1 MTTTT
6 TATQSATKIAEAQG
20 LFARVVKA
28 EMDMLLETDIPR
40 EVAVKI
46 LLQRIVEEMVEPT
59 DAEVRKVM
67 VQFRINR
74 DDAIRALIVKQEL
87 GRLKQRGLDSLAAIE
102 ELTLKMQRLLPLASV
117 VQDDNDAEEEI
128 DHDMFS
134 TAPVAS
140 PTDAE
145 NETGAH
151 PSLVFHAVDACPSPD
166 SAQLQRKK
174 SLSPRPVSSPVHV
187 ASPEHETDAC
197 ASPSWREASLCQQIG
212 NVSISSTSPSKES
225 ESTAAAIVDSPLIK
239 VSRKRRMPTD
249 ADADHRSSSGKGRF
263 GKSKKPRLDVDSKL
277 KAQVE
282 SKLKA
287 QAGDSFVLVKTPAK
301 ASKRSRPKEAATTDA
316 PYCAKKARSEA
327 S

>member
-1 MTTTT
+1 MTTTD
-6 TATQSATKIAEAQG
+6 SATKIAEAQG

-67 VQFRINR
+67 GQFRINR

-102 ELTLKMQRLLPLASV
+102 ELTLKMQRLLPLAPV
-117 VQDDNDAEEEI
+117 VAHDDNDVKEDI
-128 DHDMFS
+128 DHDMLA

-166 SAQLQRKK
+166 SAQHKRKK
-174 SLSPRPVSSPVHV
+174 SLSPRPVSSTARV
-187 ASPEHETDAC
+187 ASPEHETEAC

-212 NVSISSTSPSKES
+212 NVRISSTSPSKES
-225 ESTAAAIVDSPLIK
+225 ESTAAAIVDSPLVK

-249 ADADHRSSSGKGRF
+249 ADVDHRSSSGKGRF
-263 GKSKKPRLDVDSKL
+263 GKSKKARLDVDSKL

-287 QAGDSFVLVKTPAK
+287 QAGDAFVLVKTPTK
-301 ASKRSRPKEAATTDA
+301 ALKRSRPKEAATTDA